1 MASRPSANRW
11 KPSRVRSRAWIRLL
25 GKTARLAYGRAPDRI
40 GNQTM
45 RFLLGCAFAFALL
58 FQAHQSSA
66 QALDKVTFGTNWVA
80 QAEHGGY
87 YQALADGT
95 YKKYGLD
102 VTILPGGPN
111 ANNRIL
117 LPVGKIDFYMSANL
131 LQAFDAVAQNIPTV
145 AVAASFQKDPQVL
158 MAHPK
163 QGIDTFADLK
173 KLTILVSKEG
183 MAGYYQWLKKD
194 YGFTD
199 AQVRP
204 YTFNPQPFLAN
215 TRMAMQGYVTSEP
228 YAVETQGKFKPV
240 IFLLADQ
247 GFSTYSTLIETRRDL
262 VEKKPDLVQRFVD
275 ASAIGWANYI
285 YGDNKAANALI
296 KKQNPEMTD
305 ALLAYSIEKMKQF
318 GIVDSGDSI
327 RLGIGA
333 MTEARIKD
341 FFDKMARSG
350 VVKPDL
356 DYKRSYTLQ
365 FVNKGIGV
373 DLRPKQ

>member
-1 MASRPSANRW
+1 M
-11 KPSRVRSRAWIRLL
+11 RSLL
-25 GKTARLAYGRAPDRI
+25 W
-40 GNQTM
+40 
-45 RFLLGCAFAFALL
+45 CALSFALL
-58 FQAHQSSA
+58 VQANPSGA

-158 MAHPK
+158 MAHPG
-163 QGIDTFADLK
+163 QGIDKFEDLK

-204 YTFNPQPFLAN
+204 YTFNPQPFLADKK
-215 TRMAMQGYVTSEP
+215 MAMQGYVTSEP

-275 ASAIGWANYI
+275 ASAVGWANYI
-285 YGDNKAANALI
+285 YGDNKAANELI

-305 ALLAYSIEKMKQF
+305 ERLAYSIEKMKQY

-327 RLGIGA
+327 KLGIGA
-333 MTEARIKD
+333 MTDARIKD

-356 DYKRSYTLQ
+356 DYKKAYTLQ
-365 FVNKGIGV
+365 FVNKGVGNDI
-373 DLRPKQ
+373 RPK